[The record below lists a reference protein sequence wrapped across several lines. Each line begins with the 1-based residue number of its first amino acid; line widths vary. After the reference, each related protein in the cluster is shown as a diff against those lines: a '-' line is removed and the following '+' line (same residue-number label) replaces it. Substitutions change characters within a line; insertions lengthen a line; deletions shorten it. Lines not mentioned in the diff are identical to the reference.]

1 MAADLA
7 DLSDLGQRI
16 LGVLQANEEVSFAQ
30 LADLPGFAGDRDL
43 AAPDF
48 PNLVIW
54 HGLSP
59 EAVDEMQELEESEVI
74 RFSRTDAERY
84 ALDGFTSTL
93 PVAQRVS
100 KYRTPHWLPVL
111 ISLWNLPPE
120 KA

>member
-1 MAADLA
+1 MATDPTDLR
-7 DLSDLGQRI
+7 QRI

-30 LADLPGFAGDRDL
+30 LAGLPGFAGDRDL
-43 AAPDF
+43 LAPDF
-48 PNLVIW
+48 ANLVIW
-54 HGLSP
+54 RGLSP
-59 EAVDEMQELEESEVI
+59 EAMDEMQELEEGEVI
-74 RFSRTDAERY
+74 RFSRTDADRY
-84 ALDGFTSTL
+84 ALDGFTATL